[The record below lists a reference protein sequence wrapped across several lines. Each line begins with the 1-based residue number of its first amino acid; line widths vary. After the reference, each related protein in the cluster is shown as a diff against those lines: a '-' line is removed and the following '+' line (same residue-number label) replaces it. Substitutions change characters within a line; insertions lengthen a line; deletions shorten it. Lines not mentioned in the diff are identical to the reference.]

1 MSRSAKE
8 TLSSV
13 EEQVRLACLGVA
25 QNVQNLQTK
34 TGVKDGYT
42 QHWIDRLIERA
53 RSLRK
58 EHPEKTV
65 DGIQSEL
72 LTWVEEHK
80 SEIYN
85 PFLKLSGEQCL
96 IKFLALSECGSQ

>member
-1 MSRSAKE
+1 ME
-8 TLSSV
+8 Q
-13 EEQVRLACLGVA
+13 QVRIACSGIA

-42 QHWIDRLIERA
+42 QYWIDCLIERA

-58 EHPEKTV
+58 AQPGRSV
-65 DGIQSEL
+65 DDIQAEL

-80 SEIYN
+80 NEIYN
-85 PFLKLSGEQCL
+85 PFLKLDGEQYPIKLLHYL
-96 IKFLALSECGSQ
+96 ILLSNRVQCSY

>member
-1 MSRSAKE
+1 M
-8 TLSSV
+8 
-13 EEQVRLACLGVA
+13 
-25 QNVQNLQTK
+25 QNLQTK

-85 PFLKLSGEQCL
+85 PFLTLKGEQCL
-96 IKFLALSECGSQ
+96 IKSRSYLNLIPNRV